1 MYVIGHG
8 RHARETYPTPRFGPI
23 IQVVPFDFGSIN
35 PGTAS
40 FQVPVP
46 GARVTDALLVNPT
59 STLSNLIFL
68 VHYHVQSPGVANLVV
83 YNINGAPINVGVEAF
98 LYTLFRG

>member
-1 MYVIGHG
+1 
-8 RHARETYPTPRFGPI
+8 
-23 IQVVPFDFGSIN
+23 
-35 PGTAS
+35 
-40 FQVPVP
+40 
-46 GARVTDALLVNPT
+46 VTDALLVNPT